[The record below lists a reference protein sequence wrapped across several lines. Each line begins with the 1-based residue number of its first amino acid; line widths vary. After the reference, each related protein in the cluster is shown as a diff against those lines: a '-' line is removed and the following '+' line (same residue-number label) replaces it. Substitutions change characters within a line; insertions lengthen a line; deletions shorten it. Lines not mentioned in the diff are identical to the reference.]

1 MSTDT
6 STTIS
11 MDKIVDLVVAAGF
24 PAYVEHTGG
33 GVATLY
39 ASHVATDHDPAR
51 PVPVLTDAA
60 GDQRYTVVAGP
71 GWFDTTR
78 TGAQETRFAAD
89 GDLEDFYVGADD
101 DGEATAYRATTT
113 DTEATLADRI
123 IEALRAAQEAK

>member
-6 STTIS
+6 NTTIS
-11 MDKIVDLVVAAGF
+11 MDKIVDRVVEAGF
-24 PAYVEHTGG
+24 FAYVEHTGG
-33 GVATLY
+33 GVATIY
-39 ASHVATDHDPAR
+39 ASHVGREAGSTR
-51 PVPVLTDAA
+51 PEPVLRDEA
-60 GDQRYTVVAGP
+60 GDPRFTVIAGP

-78 TGAQETRFAAD
+78 TGSQDTRFAAD

-101 DGEATAYRATTT
+101 DGEATAYRATPT